1 MDTTELQNLLTF
13 TRQIIHTGK
22 GDPLHGARC
31 LIACVEKQPCY
42 NAFLKHTQQRQ
53 NSNGF
58 PLKTNTHTQ
67 IN

>member
-31 LIACVEKQPCY
+31 LIACVK
-42 NAFLKHTQQRQ
+42 
-53 NSNGF
+53 NSLVTTPSSSIPNSDETAMVS
-58 PLKTNTHTQ
+58 L
-67 IN
+67 